1 MIGKA
6 ILIAL
11 ALGAATP
18 AWAADTPAP
27 PATGP
32 FRFDRGHTYI
42 NFSIDHFGF
51 STAHGFFTAFEP
63 TITLDPA
70 RPEKTK
76 VEVAIDAASINTAWP
91 ARDEDLRGEHF
102 FNVAKYPTITYK
114 SKKVEVTGADTAKL
128 TGDLTLLGVTKPLVL
143 NVKLIKRGPHA
154 FRPSIEVIGFSAIGV
169 LKRSEFGM
177 TALLPGL
184 GDDVTLT
191 IGAEINNSLPRSK

>member
-1 MIGKA
+1 MIGKS

-11 ALGAATP
+11 VLAGAVPAL
-18 AWAADTPAP
+18 AADPP

-42 NFSIDHFGF
+42 NFFIDHFGF

-63 TITLDPA
+63 TISFDPA
-70 RPEKTK
+70 KPEKTK

-91 ARDEDLRGEHF
+91 ARDEELRGEHF
-102 FNVAKYPTITYK
+102 FNVAKYPTVTFK
-114 SKKVEVTGADTAKL
+114 STKVEATGIDTAKL
-128 TGDLTLLGVTKPLVL
+128 TGNLTLLGVTKPLVL
-143 NVKLIKRGPHA
+143 GVKLVKRGPHA
-154 FRPSIEVIGFSAIGV
+154 FRPSIEVIGFSATGV

-184 GDDVTLT
+184 GDDVTLM
-191 IGAEINNSLPRSK
+191 IGAEINNSLPRPK